1 MITCLSLAV
10 IFWIGGVSF
19 ICLGAG
25 CVIVNC
31 CSILFMKR
39 VRIRIGWV
47 LYVSGEAIII
57 GGVFS
62 GFIVCVGVRGGGIC
76 VIMISTISDDKYYC
90 YCWYSLNCYHYLH
103 LFLINSFLSYPLYH
117 HHPTFLTPLSI
128 PIPPP
133 PT

>member
-19 ICLGAG
+19 ICLGAE
-25 CVIVNC
+25 CVIVNG

-47 LYVSGEAIII
+47 LYVSGGAIII

-76 VIMISTISDDKYYC
+76 VITISIISDDGCCYFYQLIYC
-90 YCWYSLNCYHYLH
+90 CHYFH
-103 LFLINSFLSYPLYH
+103 LFLINSFLSYPLY